1 MAKIKLSNRKRNIV
15 GSLVSSLRKLI
26 RISQNELAG
35 RIQLLGWDV
44 HKNAISQIE
53 QGTRSVTDVELCL
66 LAEALSVS
74 APSCYTMRWKKGL
87 NWRNKS
93 CCIRL
98 QQENPTKDFSL
109 VGLLLF
115 SHL

>member
-74 APSCYTMRWKKGL
+74 AP
-87 NWRNKS
+87 
-93 CCIRL
+93 
-98 QQENPTKDFSL
+98 
-109 VGLLLF
+109 
-115 SHL
+115 

>member
-15 GSLVSSLRKLI
+15 GSLVSSLRKSI

-35 RIQLLGWDV
+35 RLQLLGWDV

-66 LAEALSVS
+66 LAEVLSVP
-74 APSCYTMRWKKGL
+74 APDLLRDALAKGFEL
-87 NWRNKS
+87 
-93 CCIRL
+93 
-98 QQENPTKDFSL
+98 EE
-109 VGLLLF
+109 
-115 SHL
+115 

>member
-15 GSLVSSLRKLI
+15 GSLVSSLRKSI

-74 APSCYTMRWKKGL
+74 APK
-87 NWRNKS
+87 
-93 CCIRL
+93 
-98 QQENPTKDFSL
+98 
-109 VGLLLF
+109 LLHDALEKRV
-115 SHL
+115 

>member
-15 GSLVSSLRKLI
+15 GSLVSSLRKSI

-66 LAEALSVS
+66 LSEELSVS
-74 APSCYTMRWKKGL
+74 APNLLHDALEKGFEL
-87 NWRNKS
+87 
-93 CCIRL
+93 
-98 QQENPTKDFSL
+98 EE
-109 VGLLLF
+109 
-115 SHL
+115 

>member
-15 GSLVSSLRKLI
+15 GSLVSSLRKSI

-74 APSCYTMRWKKGL
+74 APKPVSYTHL
-87 NWRNKS
+87 T
-93 CCIRL
+93 L
-98 QQENPTKDFSL
+98 PTTSR
-109 VGLLLF
+109 V
-115 SHL
+115 

>member
-15 GSLVSSLRKLI
+15 GSLVSSLRKSI

-35 RIQLLGWDV
+35 RLQLLGWDV

-74 APSCYTMRWKKGL
+74 APKLPHDALEKGFEL
-87 NWRNKS
+87 
-93 CCIRL
+93 
-98 QQENPTKDFSL
+98 EE
-109 VGLLLF
+109 
-115 SHL
+115 

>member
-15 GSLVSSLRKLI
+15 GGLVVSLRKSI

-35 RIQLLGWDV
+35 RLQLLGWDV

-53 QGTRSVTDVELCL
+53 QGTRSATDIELCL

-74 APSCYTMRWKKGL
+74 APKLLHDALAKGVEL
-87 NWRNKS
+87 
-93 CCIRL
+93 
-98 QQENPTKDFSL
+98 EE
-109 VGLLLF
+109 
-115 SHL
+115 